1 MITFQKVQTFQVFI
15 QALTEPR
22 LPEVKTQSYVRAH
35 QMSFSAIFL
44 LNKIMVLIF
53 QIIHIR
59 NKTLNPWVNGGFE
72 RWHQV
77 LTRLH
82 DPFTFWHERQREKN
96 PQKLGCIRS
105 ELDERKFG

>member
-59 NKTLNPWVNGGFE
+59 NKILNSCVKESLE
-72 RWHQV
+72 RRCKAQTC
-77 LTRLH
+77 LQGL
-82 DPFTFWHERQREKN
+82 FTFWH
-96 PQKLGCIRS
+96 
-105 ELDERKFG
+105 